1 MTRSRLRTV
10 LLHATLL
17 FSLFGTGCPDSST
30 SQQQPQAPATTT
42 QTQTPPA
49 ETPKAPLV
57 PQRQVADWCREHGVP
72 ESICTRCNTAL
83 VAEFKAKND
92 WCNEHNLPESQCV
105 TCHPELEAKFKAMA
119 PGQ

>member
-1 MTRSRLRTV
+1 MTRSYLPYV
-10 LLHATLL
+10 LQFTLGL
-17 FSLFGTGCPDSST
+17 CLLATGCPQEAPS
-30 SQQQPQAPATTT
+30 QPQAAPPAA
-42 QTQTPPA
+42 QTPAA
-49 ETPKAPLV
+49 ETPKTPLV

-92 WCNEHNLPESQCV
+92 WCNEHDLPESQCV
-105 TCHPELEAKFKAMA
+105 TCQPELEAKFRAMA